1 MRVEA
6 AVARAKLPVAIVA
19 SIFSASVVLAF
30 VMDQVKVWLFARF
43 KMASAAQ
50 RVTCPS
56 SKLRKPKKS
65 WSFSDIQ
72 SF

>member
-43 KMASAAQ
+43 KMA
-50 RVTCPS
+50 
-56 SKLRKPKKS
+56 
-65 WSFSDIQ
+65 
-72 SF
+72 